1 MTGAVRQPQ
10 QERSRLTRER
20 LLRATI
26 DTLARD
32 GWATVTVANVAERAG
47 VSRGAA
53 QHHFRTREDLITA
66 ALEQIFDDMTESV
79 SVVDD
84 AADGEVADC
93 EVDDGEVD
101 DGEVGARIAA
111 AIERAVE
118 LYTGVEFKASLQ
130 VWAAAASDSA
140 LRELILPLEAR
151 FARAAHRM
159 TVTRL
164 DPTGTDPRVHRVA
177 QVTLDLARGLGL
189 ADTLS
194 DDAPR
199 RAEVVAAWTEMVTDA
214 LRSDA

>member
-32 GWATVTVANVAERAG
+32 GWAAVTVANVAERAG

-84 AADGEVADC
+84 AADGEVA
-93 EVDDGEVD
+93 DGEVD